1 MANIKKQIEKSSVY
15 LIKKPVSL
23 KYYQQIICQD
33 LLLKQSYNNIMELP
47 SINKIIL
54 NTTSSLFV
62 QDKKYIL
69 PALVALEFITGQ
81 KIKYTLAKKSIAT
94 FKIRQNQLIGCKI
107 SLRNQYMY
115 NFLSKFLLIIA
126 PRIRDFSGII
136 TKNLVPFSIKNG
148 GSLHVSHK
156 GVTPLINGG
165 ASINRELP
173 LSLYK
178 EKPNLDYS
186 VGIKNLMIF
195 PELENHFELFDT
207 CRGIN
212 ITFGIYS
219 KKFQD
224 AFLLYSAFQIPTTFY
239 KDFSINTF

>member
-15 LIKKPVSL
+15 LIKKPLSL

-69 PALVALEFITGQ
+69 PAVVALEFITGQ
-81 KIKYTLAKKSIAT
+81 KIKYTSAKKSIAT

-126 PRIRDFSGII
+126 PRIRDFSGIM
-136 TKNLVPFSIKNG
+136 TKNLVPFSYSPILHFQWRTKMENKNG
-148 GSLHVSHK
+148 E
-156 GVTPLINGG
+156 PY
-165 ASINRELP
+165 INRELP

-178 EKPNLDYS
+178 QKPNLDYS

-212 ITFGIYS
+212 ITIGISS
-219 KKFQD
+219 KKIQD

-239 KDFSINTF
+239 KDFSMNTF